1 MLGEYIKMEIEYMA
15 NSILIMDLIIM
26 VVLYQIILK
35 DMDN

>member
-1 MLGEYIKMEIEYMA
+1 MEIEYMA
-15 NSILIMDLIIM
+15 NLILIMDLIIM